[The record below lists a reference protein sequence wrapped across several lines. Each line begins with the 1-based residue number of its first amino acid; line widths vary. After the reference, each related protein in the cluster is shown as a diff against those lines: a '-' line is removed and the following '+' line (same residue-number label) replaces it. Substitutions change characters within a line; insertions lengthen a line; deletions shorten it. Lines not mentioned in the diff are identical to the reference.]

1 MCRRPELVVGFF
13 CVLLLAVFAGIWQNT
28 GTNTARYR
36 AAVMRAESAAATLDS
51 LRKQVAAAKAVT
63 NRATT
68 DAMAARQ
75 KATRVVAATAPLRD
89 TLVVIA
95 RDTAA
100 SADTLRV
107 ALLMALDA
115 LDSVT
120 VVADGLVVALDSV
133 TVAHA
138 RERAAW
144 QSWVAGVDTALA
156 AERAVRRVEGCRM
169 WRFPCPSRR
178 QSAVLAALA
187 TLVVLR

>member
-36 AAVMRAESAAATLDS
+36 AAVMRAESASATLDS
-51 LRKQVAAAKAVT
+51 LREQVAATKAVT

-68 DAMAARQ
+68 DAMAAQQ
-75 KATRVVAATAPLRD
+75 KATRVLAVTAPLRD

-95 RDTAA
+95 RDTAV

-107 ALLMALDA
+107 ALSMALGA

-133 TVAHA
+133 MVAHA

-156 AERAVRRVEGCRM
+156 AERAVRMVEGCRM

-187 TLVVLR
+187 TLVVIR